1 MYLFQPERVNVP
13 GQVTCIY
20 IPPCIYFNHAPS
32 QNQAVFLLTFT
43 FHYVSI
49 STDLNRPDIQVE
61 IDLHST
67 MYLFQPLEIQH
78 RAQYQSNLH
87 STMYLFQPI
96 VDSTAR
102 VSVWDLHST
111 MYLFQQGQTYTEV
124 WASAYLHSTMY
135 LFQPTAKKII
145 KDYYLFTFHYASIST
160 CFQINQIHFL
170 PNLHSTM
177 YLFQLLP
184 LTLSLILSL
193 VFTFHY
199 VPISTGETVVSTPLL
214 LVFTFHYVSIST

>member
-1 MYLFQPERVNVP
+1 
-13 GQVTCIY
+13 
-20 IPPCIYFNHAPS
+20 
-32 QNQAVFLLTFT
+32 
-43 FHYVSI
+43 
-49 STDLNRPDIQVE
+49 
-61 IDLHST
+61 

-102 VSVWDLHST
+102 VSVWD
-111 MYLFQQGQTYTEV
+111 
-124 WASAYLHSTMY
+124 LHSTMY

>member
-1 MYLFQPERVNVP
+1 
-13 GQVTCIY
+13 
-20 IPPCIYFNHAPS
+20 
-32 QNQAVFLLTFT
+32 
-43 FHYVSI
+43 
-49 STDLNRPDIQVE
+49 
-61 IDLHST
+61 
-67 MYLFQPLEIQH
+67 
-78 RAQYQSNLH
+78 
-87 STMYLFQPI
+87 MYLFQPI